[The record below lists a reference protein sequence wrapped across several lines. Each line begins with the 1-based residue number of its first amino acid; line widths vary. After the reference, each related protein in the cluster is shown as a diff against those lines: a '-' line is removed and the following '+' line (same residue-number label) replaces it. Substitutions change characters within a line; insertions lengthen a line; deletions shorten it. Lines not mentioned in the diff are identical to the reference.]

1 MEPII
6 NPLYIYLISIISTLK
21 TGLAFIMLFAGLAF
35 IAVGMLYFL
44 GEITNKKI
52 GKRILKTVTITFIV
66 SLLIY
71 IFVPDEDTC
80 YKMMA
85 ASIVTPDNIET
96 VKDET
101 IKTIEEITDIL
112 QNKNSIAETESTE

>member
-6 NPLYIYLISIISTLK
+6 NPLYIYLISIISAFQIALE
-21 TGLAFIMLFAGLAF
+21 FIMFFTG
-35 IAVGMLYFL
+35 IAILVVGMLYFL

-52 GKRILKTVTITFIV
+52 GKQILKTATITFIV
-66 SLLIY
+66 SMLIC

-85 ASIVTPDNIET
+85 ASIVTPNNIET

-101 IKTIEEITDIL
+101 IKTIEEIANIL

>member
-6 NPLYIYLISIISTLK
+6 NPLYIYLISIISAFQIALE
-21 TGLAFIMLFAGLAF
+21 FIMFFTG
-35 IAVGMLYFL
+35 IAILVVGMLYFL

-52 GKRILKTVTITFIV
+52 GKQILKTATITFIV
-66 SLLIY
+66 SMLIC

-85 ASIVTPDNIET
+85 TSIVTPDNIET

-101 IKTIEEITDIL
+101 IKTIEEIADIL
-112 QNKNSIAETESTE
+112 QNKNSIAEKESKE

>member
-1 MEPII
+1 MKPII
-6 NPLYIYLISIISTLK
+6 NPLYIYLISVISTLE
-21 TGLAFIMLFAGLAF
+21 TVLTFIIVFAGVA
-35 IAVGMLYFL
+35 IIMAGMLYSIE
-44 GEITNKKI
+44 EITKKN
-52 GKRILKTVTITFIV
+52 GKRILKTATITFII
-66 SLLIY
+66 SLLIC
-71 IFVPDEDTC
+71 IFIPDENTC

-101 IKTIEEITDIL
+101 IKTIEEIANIL

>member
-1 MEPII
+1 MKPII

-35 IAVGMLYFL
+35 IAVGMIYFL

-52 GKRILKTVTITFIV
+52 GKRILKTVTITFII
-66 SLLIY
+66 SLLFY

-85 ASIVTPDNIET
+85 TSIVTPDNIET

-101 IKTIEEITDIL
+101 IKTIEEIADIL

>member
-1 MEPII
+1 MKPII

-44 GEITNKKI
+44 EEITNKKI

-66 SLLIY
+66 SLLIC

-101 IKTIEEITDIL
+101 IKTIEEIADIL
-112 QNKNSIAETESTE
+112 QNKNSIAKTESTE

>member
-1 MEPII
+1 MKPII
-6 NPLYIYLISIISTLK
+6 NPLYIYLISIFSTLK
-21 TGLAFIMLFAGLAF
+21 IVLEFIMLFTGMAIL
-35 IAVGMLYFL
+35 AVGMLYFL
-44 GEITNKKI
+44 GEVNKKN
-52 GKRILKTVTITFIV
+52 GKQILKTTTITFII

-71 IFVPDEDTC
+71 IFVPNENTC

-85 ASIVTPDNIET
+85 TSIVTPDNIET

-101 IKTIEEITDIL
+101 IKTIEEIANIL

>member
-21 TGLAFIMLFAGLAF
+21 IVLEFIMFFTGLAILL
-35 IAVGMLYFL
+35 VGMLYFL
-44 GEITNKKI
+44 GEETNKKI
-52 GKRILKTVTITFIV
+52 KKRILKTATITFII
-66 SLLIY
+66 SLLIC
-71 IFVPDEDTC
+71 IFVPDENTC

-85 ASIVTPDNIET
+85 TSIVTPDNIET
-96 VKDET
+96 AKDET
-101 IKTIEEITDIL
+101 IKTIEEIADIL

>member
-21 TGLAFIMLFAGLAF
+21 IVLEFIMFFTG
-35 IAVGMLYFL
+35 IAILVVGMLYFL
-44 GEITNKKI
+44 GEVNKKI